1 MVVVEGDAAA
11 WRPRLV
17 VPSPYTL
24 GLHNAT
30 TAEAHDH
37 KKASYSALDKH
48 QYWDMSCM
56 YNGKEHYKHKAG
68 VKEVEDSAT
77 RVQTQD
83 KVACHS

>member
-1 MVVVEGDAAA
+1 MVVVEGDAVA

-30 TAEAHDH
+30 TAEANDH